1 MKKKILTI
9 ALLIN
14 LLTAESI
21 TINSLGE
28 MDNVIKYSEG
38 KALIREQLRGLNSKS
53 PFGTALPSWI
63 TTKELSKLI
72 APNEQFSHHTLLGMK
87 PWRKEEHT
95 SVAIGCYSDEKIEK
109 RERPFCSEGNVYLA
123 IFKNKKLIARTSKP
137 IDIEVNFDNTKLMLP
152 LPDDKLTNPHQ
163 YVKFDFAP
171 YKIKKDKFAFGVR
184 VSWFSGFAGGG
195 ASLEALV
202 LFVQKNDKLIQIFSE
217 PMYAFSDIAGE
228 WNEDSTRKHQ
238 IDEEKNI
245 LIVQKRMTNGY
256 YDLKVKSLDSKFSKI
271 FVFDKRRNRY
281 VAKR

>member
-1 MKKKILTI
+1 MLKTILTVT
-9 ALLIN
+9 LLIN

-21 TINSLGE
+21 TIDSLGE
-28 MDNVIKYSEG
+28 IDNVVKYSEG
-38 KALIREQLRGLNSKS
+38 KALLNDQLHSQNSKS

-72 APNEQFSHHTLLGMK
+72 APNEHFSHHTLLGMK

-109 RERPFCSEGNVYLA
+109 RETPACEGRVYLA
-123 IFKNKKLIARTSKP
+123 IFKNEKLIVRTSKP
-137 IDIEVNFDNTKLMLP
+137 IDIEVNYNNTQLMIP
-152 LPDDKLTNPHQ
+152 SEEDEFSNPNQ
-163 YVKFDFAP
+163 YVKFDFAS
-171 YKIKKDKFAFGVR
+171 YKVKKDKFAFGVR
-184 VSWFSGFAGGG
+184 VSWFSGFSGGG

-202 LFVQKNDKLIQIFSE
+202 LFVQKNDKIIQIFSE

-228 WNEDSTRKHQ
+228 WNEDGTRKHQ

-256 YDLKVKSLDSKFSKI
+256 HDLKVKSLESKFSKI
-271 FVFDKRRNRY
+271 FVFSKRRNRY
-281 VAKR
+281 VAKK